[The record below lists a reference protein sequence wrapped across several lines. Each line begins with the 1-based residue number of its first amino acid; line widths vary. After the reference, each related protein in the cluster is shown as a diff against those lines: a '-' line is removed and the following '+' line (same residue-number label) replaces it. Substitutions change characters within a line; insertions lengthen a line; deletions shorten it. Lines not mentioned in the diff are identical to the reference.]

1 MSNNKVEKR
10 SGPVV
15 SLIFP
20 EVSSKTID
28 NNGNVSKLGH
38 FGICHETRQSLCLL
52 WTTFLEVLYTV
63 HSLFNMPK
71 FVSLLALKDTI

>member
-1 MSNNKVEKR
+1 M
-10 SGPVV
+10 GTCQ
-15 SLIFP
+15 SLATLEF
-20 EVSSKTID
+20 VTK
-28 NNGNVSKLGH
+28 
-38 FGICHETRQSLCLL
+38 RQSLCLL